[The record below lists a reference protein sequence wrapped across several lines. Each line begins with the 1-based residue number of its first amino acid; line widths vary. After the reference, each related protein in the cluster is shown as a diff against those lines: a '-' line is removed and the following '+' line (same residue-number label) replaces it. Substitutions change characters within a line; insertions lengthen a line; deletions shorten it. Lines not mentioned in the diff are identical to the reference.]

1 MDIFSTELV
10 KTHYYAFDKKSLLRE
25 MVELLSEKEIIS
37 DEEGFLQAIFAR
49 ENLMST
55 GIGKQVAI
63 PHARHIS
70 IKELKIAVFQ
80 LDNEIDFDAIDK
92 KTVKLVM
99 MICIPDAMKK
109 EYMQVLGKI
118 SNFFQSEDNRRKL
131 FSAESSDEV
140 ITILKGIEI

>member
-1 MDIFSTELV
+1 MEIFSTELV

-25 MVELLSEKEIIS
+25 MVEFLSAKEIIS
-37 DEEGFLQAIFAR
+37 DEESFLQAIFAR

-70 IKELKIAVFQ
+70 IQELKIAVFQ

-99 MICIPDAMKK
+99 MICIPEAMKK

-118 SNFFQSEDNRRKL
+118 SNFFQSEDNRSKL
-131 FSAESSDEV
+131 FSAENPDEM